1 MLLAEVAATS
11 DAVAAT
17 RSRLAKRAA
26 IADLLRRT
34 ADGGAAVAPANAAD
48 GPVTG
53 GTSDVGAA
61 SDPDRGTVAD
71 DLEIVVAY
79 LAGALRQRRTGLGY
93 ASLRDL
99 PPPAAEATLTVR
111 DVDAAFAAMA
121 ALEGAGSAQARS
133 AAAAEL
139 FGAATEREQAFLR
152 GLVAGELRQG
162 ALDSVVV
169 DAVAEAAGT
178 PADAV
183 RRAVM
188 LRGAT
193 GPVASAALLA
203 DDPPTALAAFTL
215 EVGRP
220 VRPML
225 AQSAP
230 DIAAAFEKLASGDEP
245 AELCVDVKLDGIRI
259 QVHRLADEVRVV
271 TRSLDDIT
279 ERVPEIVEVVR
290 ALPSDRLVLDG
301 EALGVGPDGVPRPF
315 QETAARSATHESTR
329 GAARGSARAPSAE
342 EALADRFELTPFFFD
357 VLHADGRDLLDA
369 PLRDRLAV
377 LDEVAAPHTVRRLL
391 TSDPEA
397 AAEFFAGAVRE
408 GQEGVVVKSL
418 DAPYA
423 AGRRGAGWVKVKPRK
438 TLDLVVLAVE
448 RGSGRRQGWLSNI
461 HLGARDPEG
470 GFVMLGKTFKGMTDQ
485 MLQWQTERFRELEI
499 EDNGWV
505 VTVRPEQVVEIAFD
519 GLQRSTRYP
528 GGLALRFARVLR
540 YRDDKTAAEADTI
553 DTVRSLAVVSS
564 PAE

>member
-26 IADLLRRT
+26 IADLLRR
-34 ADGGAAVAPANAAD
+34 AAAAD
-48 GPVTG
+48 Q
-53 GTSDVGAA
+53 DGAE
-61 SDPDRGTVAD
+61 PGAD
-71 DLEIVVAY
+71 IEIVVAY
-79 LAGALRQRRTGLGY
+79 LAGELRQRRTGLGY
-93 ASLRDL
+93 AALRDL
-99 PPPAAEATLTVR
+99 PPPAATATLTVR
-111 DVDAAFAAMA
+111 DVDSAFAAMA
-121 ALEGAGSAQARS
+121 GLEGPGSALARS
-133 AAAAEL
+133 TAAGEL

-169 DAVAEAAGT
+169 DAVAEAAGV
-178 PADAV
+178 PAAAV

-188 LRGAT
+188 LRGET

-203 DDPPTALAAFTL
+203 DDPLAALEAFTL
-215 EVGRP
+215 EVGLP

-225 AQSAP
+225 AASAP
-230 DIAAAFEKLASGDEP
+230 DIAAAFEKLGSGDAAAEADSGDGP
-245 AELCVDVKLDGIRI
+245 EDGTGTSAGASSQDRTELCIDVKLDGIRI
-259 QVHRLADEVRVV
+259 QVHRSGDEVLVV

-279 ERVPEIVEVVR
+279 DRVPEIVAAVR
-290 ALPSDRLVLDG
+290 ALGSDDLVLDG

-315 QETAARSATHESTR
+315 QETAARSATRESAKETA
-329 GAARGSARAPSAE
+329 GAD
-342 EALADRFELTPFFFD
+342 LADQLQLTPFFFD

-369 PLRDRLAV
+369 SLRERLAV
-377 LDEVAAPHTVRRLL
+377 LDEVAAPHTVRRLV

-397 AAEFFAGAVRE
+397 AAEFFAGALRE
-408 GQEGVVVKSL
+408 GQEGVVVKAL

-423 AGRRGAGWVKVKPRK
+423 AGRRGAGWVKVKPRQ

-470 GFVMLGKTFKGMTDQ
+470 GFVMLGRTFKGLDDKT
-485 MLQWQTERFRELEI
+485 LQWQTERFTELRT
-499 EDNGWV
+499 EDDGWV

-519 GLQRSTRYP
+519 GVQRSSRYP
-528 GGLALRFARVLR
+528 GGVALRFARVLR
-540 YRDDKTAAEADTI
+540 YREDKTADEADTI
-553 DTVRSLAVVSS
+553 DAVRSFLATG
-564 PAE
+564 

>member
-11 DAVAAT
+11 DVVAAT

-26 IADLLRRT
+26 IADLLRRAATGDGDDVTT
-34 ADGGAAVAPANAAD
+34 AI
-48 GPVTG
+48 
-53 GTSDVGAA
+53 
-61 SDPDRGTVAD
+61 
-71 DLEIVVAY
+71 EIVVAY

-93 ASLRDL
+93 AALRDL
-99 PPPAAEATLTVR
+99 PPPAAEPTLTVTA
-111 DVDAAFAAMA
+111 VDAAFARMA
-121 ALEGAGSAQARS
+121 DLEGPGSAQARS
-133 AAAAEL
+133 AASAEL

-169 DAVAEAAGT
+169 DAVAEAAGV

-188 LRGAT
+188 MRGAT
-193 GPVASAALLA
+193 APVAAAALLA
-203 DDPPTALAAFTL
+203 EDPHAALAAFTL

-230 DIAAAFEKLASGDEP
+230 DIAAAFEKLGSQDAP
-245 AELCVDVKLDGIRI
+245 TELCVDVKLDGIRI
-259 QVHRLADEVRVV
+259 QVHRLGDEVRVV

-279 ERVPEIVEVVR
+279 ERVPEIVEAVR
-290 ALPSDRLVLDG
+290 ALPADRLVLDG
-301 EALGVGPDGVPRPF
+301 EALAIGDDGVPRPF
-315 QETAARSATHESTR
+315 QETAARSATREATP
-329 GAARGSARAPSAE
+329 GTTAEAELAAQLRLS
-342 EALADRFELTPFFFD
+342 PFFFD
-357 VLHADGRDLLDA
+357 VLHADGRDLIDA
-369 PLRDRLAV
+369 PLRERLAV
-377 LDEVAAPHTVRRLL
+377 LDEVAAPHTVRRLV
-391 TSDPEA
+391 TSDPDA
-397 AAEFFAGAVRE
+397 AAEFFAGALRE

-418 DAPYA
+418 DTPYA
-423 AGRRGAGWVKVKPRK
+423 AGRRGAGWVKVKPRQ

-470 GFVMLGKTFKGMTDQ
+470 GFVMLGKTFKGMTDE
-485 MLQWQTERFRELEI
+485 MLEWQTARFNELRT
-499 EDNGWV
+499 DDDGWV
-505 VTVRPEQVVEIAFD
+505 VTVRPEQVVEVAFD

-540 YRDDKTAAEADTI
+540 YRDDKSAAEADTI
-553 DTVRSLAVVSS
+553 ETVRSLSGG
-564 PAE
+564 

>member
-34 ADGGAAVAPANAAD
+34 ADGAGGGAPSEAV
-48 GPVTG
+48 
-53 GTSDVGAA
+53 TSDPADAPDPA
-61 SDPDRGTVAD
+61 S

-93 ASLRDL
+93 AALRDL
-99 PPPAAEATLTVR
+99 PSPAADSTLTVR
-111 DVDAAFAAMA
+111 DVDAAFDAMA
-121 ALEGAGSAQARS
+121 ALEGPGSAQARS
-133 AAAAEL
+133 TAAAEL

-203 DDPPTALAAFTL
+203 DDPLAALADFTL

-225 AQSAP
+225 AASAP
-230 DIAAAFEKLASGDEP
+230 DIAAAFEKLGSGDEP
-245 AELCVDVKLDGIRI
+245 VELCVDVKLDGIRI
-259 QVHRLADEVRVV
+259 QVHRLGDEVRVV

-279 ERVPEIVEVVR
+279 ERVPEIVEAVR

-315 QETAARSATHESTR
+315 QETAARSATHEP
-329 GAARGSARAPSAE
+329 GRGSARGPGRAASAE
-342 EALADRFELTPFFFD
+342 EALADQFQLTPFFFD

-369 PLRDRLAV
+369 PLRERLTV
-377 LDEVAAPHTVRRLL
+377 LDEVAGAHTVRRLR

-397 AAEFFAGAVRE
+397 AAEFFAGALRE

-418 DAPYA
+418 DTPYA

-470 GFVMLGKTFKGMTDQ
+470 GFVMLGKTFKGMTDE
-485 MLQWQTERFRELEI
+485 MLQWQTERFRELEV
-499 EDNGWV
+499 EDNSWV

-553 DTVRSLAVVSS
+553 DTVRALAV
-564 PAE
+564 

>member
-26 IADLLRRT
+26 IADLLRR
-34 ADGGAAVAPANAAD
+34 AAAGERAAN
-48 GPVTG
+48 
-53 GTSDVGAA
+53 
-61 SDPDRGTVAD
+61 D
-71 DLEIVVAY
+71 DLPATIEVVVSY
-79 LAGALRQRRTGLGY
+79 IAGALRQRRTGLGY
-93 ASLRDL
+93 AALRDL
-99 PPPAAEATLTVR
+99 PPPAVEATLTVR
-111 DVDAAFAAMA
+111 DVDTAFAEMA
-121 ALEGAGSAQARS
+121 ALEGPGSAQARS
-133 AAAAEL
+133 AAATEL

-169 DAVAEAAGT
+169 DAVAEAGGV

-188 LRGAT
+188 MRGAT

-203 DDPPTALAAFTL
+203 DDPRAALAEFTL
-215 EVGRP
+215 KVGRP

-230 DIAAAFEKLASGDEP
+230 DIAAAFEKLGSGDDP

-259 QVHRLADEVRVV
+259 QVHRLADDVRVV

-301 EALGVGPDGVPRPF
+301 EALAVGPDGVPRPF
-315 QETAARSATHESTR
+315 QETAARSATR
-329 GAARGSARAPSAE
+329 
-342 EALADRFELTPFFFD
+342 EATSEADLVAQLQLTPFFFD
-357 VLHADGRDLLDA
+357 VLHADGRDLIDA
-369 PLRDRLAV
+369 PLRERLAV
-377 LDEVAAPHTVRRLL
+377 LDQVAAPHTVRRLV
-391 TSDPEA
+391 TADPEA
-397 AAEFFAGAVRE
+397 AAEFFAGALRE
-408 GQEGVVVKSL
+408 GQEGVVLKSL
-418 DAPYA
+418 DTPYA
-423 AGRRGAGWVKVKPRK
+423 AGRRGAGWVKVKPRQ

-448 RGSGRRQGWLSNI
+448 RGSGRREGWLSNI
-461 HLGARDPEG
+461 HLGARDPDG
-470 GFVMLGKTFKGMTDQ
+470 GFVMLGKTFKGMTDE
-485 MLQWQTERFRELEI
+485 MLEWQTARFQELQV
-499 EDNGWV
+499 DDDGWV

-540 YRDDKTAAEADTI
+540 YRDDKSAAEADTI
-553 DTVRSLAVVSS
+553 GTVRTLAGL
-564 PAE
+564 